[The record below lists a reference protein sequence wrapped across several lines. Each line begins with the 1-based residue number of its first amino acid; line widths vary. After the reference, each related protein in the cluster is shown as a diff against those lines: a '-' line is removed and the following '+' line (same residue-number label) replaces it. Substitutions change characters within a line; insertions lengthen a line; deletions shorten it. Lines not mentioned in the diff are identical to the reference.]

1 MSKKPNLA
9 IVGATGLVGSTF
21 LKVLEERDFPFE
33 NLYLMSS
40 AKSAGSTITFRG
52 KDYIVEELTENSF
65 DKPIDIALFSAGG
78 SISEKYAPIA
88 ASKGV
93 VVVDNSSAWR
103 MNKDVPLVVPEV
115 NAEAI
120 KTHKGIIANPNCSTI
135 QAMVALKPLHDKYG
149 IKRIIYSTYQAV
161 SGSGLKGINDLQ
173 EGLKGN
179 DIKQA
184 YPHAIAGNCLPHID
198 VFLENGYTKE
208 EMKMIEET
216 KKILNDDSLK
226 ITATTV
232 RVPVFD
238 SHSESINLELEKPFE
253 IEEVKELLANAP
265 GIILED
271 DLQNNVYPL
280 ARNAAGKDEVFVG
293 RVRRD
298 FSLDNGLNL
307 WVVADNIRKGAATNT
322 VQIAEELVKLLS

>member
-149 IKRIIYSTYQAV
+149 IKRIIFSTYQAV

-216 KKILNDDSLK
+216 KKILSDDSLK

>member
-149 IKRIIYSTYQAV
+149 IKRIIFSTYQAV

-216 KKILNDDSLK
+216 KKILSDDSLK

-322 VQIAEELVKLLS
+322 VLIAEELVKLLS